1 MYEVFEVVSGKK
13 DVMDDILSDDL
24 ISKQNTNVREGSSLG
39 FKEGVTYAMVEGTE
53 EAVEKAIEMF
63 EEEGIEPA
71 ENREEVKEK
80 IKEEGE
86 AAAQGIGTVFG

>member
-1 MYEVFEVVSGKK
+1 MYEVFEVESGKK
-13 DVMDDILSDDL
+13 DIIDDILSDDL
-24 ISKQNTNVREGSSLG
+24 ISKQNTTVRDGSSLG
-39 FKEGVTYAMVEGTE
+39 FKEGITYAMVEGSE

-63 EEEGIEPA
+63 EDEGIEAA
-71 ENREEVKEK
+71 ENGEEVKEK

>member
-80 IKEEGE
+80 LEKKPEDSIDLVSEEVE
-86 AAAQGIGTVFG
+86 